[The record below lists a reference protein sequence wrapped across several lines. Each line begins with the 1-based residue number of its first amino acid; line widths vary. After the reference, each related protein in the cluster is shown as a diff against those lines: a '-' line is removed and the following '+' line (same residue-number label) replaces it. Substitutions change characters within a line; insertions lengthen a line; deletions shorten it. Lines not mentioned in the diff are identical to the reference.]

1 VTGDG
6 GKSISLITHHP
17 SPVTIFL
24 MAKQDYYQVL
34 GIKRDAKP
42 DEIKKAYRRL
52 ARKHHPD
59 VNPGDKSAEERFK
72 LITEAHDVLSDEKKR
87 KVYDRFG
94 EYSDNLAQAAAR
106 GATPGGA
113 GGGGRTS
120 PGFDFEGF
128 DWGTA
133 GAPGGG
139 ASGGGSSFR
148 DIFADLFGGSTARQ
162 EREPP
167 RPQPK
172 RGADIEMPLALS
184 FEESITGLT
193 TNITVNRSEQCTR
206 CNGAGDTG
214 GPVVTCSTCK
224 GSGQVQRAGG
234 RLKFSQECPDCGGV
248 GKRRQP
254 CSLCKGSGVLPK
266 TETVKIRIPAGVD
279 TGSRVRIAG
288 KGEGG
293 RLGAPPGDLFII
305 TNVGRHKYF
314 TRKGDNIY
322 VTVPL
327 TVPEAAL
334 GAKIEV
340 PTVEGKAQLRIPPGT
355 QSGQK
360 FRLRERGV
368 PSLRN
373 PQLRGDQFVEVQV
386 TLPNVISEET
396 KELLKRYAQLNA
408 ENPRVAMGLE

>member
-1 VTGDG
+1 
-6 GKSISLITHHP
+6 
-17 SPVTIFL
+17 
-24 MAKQDYYQVL
+24 MAKQDYYEIL

-52 ARKHHPD
+52 ARKYHPD
-59 VNPGDKSAEERFK
+59 VNPGDKAAEERFK
-72 LITEAHDVLSDEKKR
+72 LMSEAHDVLSDPKKR
-87 KVYDRFG
+87 SVYDRFG
-94 EYSDNLAQAAAR
+94 QYSDNLADAASR
-106 GATPGGA
+106 GAGPS
-113 GGGGRTS
+113 GGRS
-120 PGFDFEGF
+120 APGFDFTGF
-128 DWGTA
+128 DWGSGSP
-133 GAPGGG
+133 GAGG
-139 ASGGGSSFR
+139 AGGSSFR
-148 DIFADLFGGSTARQ
+148 DIFADLFGGGAAK
-162 EREPP
+162 EKEPP
-167 RPQPK
+167 RPMPQ

-184 FEESITGLT
+184 FEEAITGLT
-193 TNITVNRSEQCTR
+193 TNITVNRSEQCSR
-206 CNGAGDTG
+206 CNGAGDAG
-214 GPVVTCSTCK
+214 GPLVVCTTCN

-234 RLKFSQECPDCGGV
+234 RLRFAQECPDCAGT
-248 GKRRQP
+248 GKRRSP
-254 CSLCKGSGVLPK
+254 CALCNGKGTVPK
-266 TETVKIRIPAGVD
+266 TEQVKVRIPAGVD
-279 TGSRVRIAG
+279 TGSRVRVPG

-305 TNVGRHKYF
+305 TNVGRHTHF

-322 VTVPL
+322 VTIPV

-373 PQLRGDQFVEVQV
+373 PQARGVQFVEVQV
-386 TLPNVISEET
+386 MFPKVISEET
-396 KELLKRYAQLNA
+396 KELLRRFAQLNE

>member
-1 VTGDG
+1 
-6 GKSISLITHHP
+6 
-17 SPVTIFL
+17 
-24 MAKQDYYQVL
+24 MAKQDYYQTL

-42 DEIKKAYRRL
+42 DEIKKAYRRM
-52 ARKHHPD
+52 ARKYHPD

-94 EYSDNLAQAAAR
+94 QYSDNLAEAAAR
-106 GATPGGA
+106 GATPGA
-113 GGGGRTS
+113 GGAAGRTT
-120 PGFDFEGF
+120 PGFDFDGF
-128 DWGTA
+128 DWGASTTSST
-133 GAPGGG
+133 
-139 ASGGGSSFR
+139 SGGGSSFR
-148 DIFADLFGGSTARQ
+148 DIFADLFGGSSSSKPQ
-162 EREPP
+162 PEPP

-184 FEESITGLT
+184 FEEAITGLM
-193 TNITVNRSEQCTR
+193 TNITVNHSEQCTR

-214 GPVVTCSTCK
+214 GSLITCPTCK

-234 RLKFSQECPDCGGV
+234 RLKFSQECPDCGGA
-248 GKRRQP
+248 GKRRPP

-266 TETVKIRIPAGVD
+266 TDTVKIRIPAGVD

-322 VTVPL
+322 VTVPI

-334 GAKIEV
+334 GANIEV
-340 PTVEGKAQLRIPPGT
+340 PTVEGKTQLKIRPGT
-355 QSGQK
+355 QSGTK
-360 FRLRERGV
+360 IRLRERGV

-373 PQLRGDQFVEVQV
+373 PNLRGDQFVEVQI

-396 KELLKRYAQLNA
+396 KELLRRYAQMNT

>member
-1 VTGDG
+1 
-6 GKSISLITHHP
+6 
-17 SPVTIFL
+17 
-24 MAKQDYYQVL
+24 MAKQDYYQLL
-34 GIKRDAKP
+34 GVKRDAKP
-42 DEIKKAYRRL
+42 DEIKKAYRRM
-52 ARKHHPD
+52 ARKYHPD
-59 VNPGDKSAEERFK
+59 VNPGDKSSEERFK
-72 LITEAHDVLSDEKKR
+72 LVTEAHDVLSDEKKR

-94 EYSDNLAQAAAR
+94 QYSDNLAEAAAR
-106 GATPGGA
+106 GATPGTGTGRSA
-113 GGGGRTS
+113 G
-120 PGFDFEGF
+120 GFDFTGF
-128 DWGTA
+128 DWSSSGTSSSTS
-133 GAPGGG
+133 
-139 ASGGGSSFR
+139 SGGGSSFR
-148 DIFADLFGGSTARQ
+148 DIFADLFGGANAK
-162 EREPP
+162 EEKEPP
-167 RPQPK
+167 RAQPK
-172 RGADIEMPLALS
+172 RGVDIEMPLALS
-184 FEESITGLT
+184 FEEAITGMT
-193 TNITVNRSEQCTR
+193 TNITVNRSDQCTR

-234 RLKFSQECPDCGGV
+234 RLKFSQECSDCAGV

-288 KGEGG
+288 KGDGG
-293 RLGAPPGDLFII
+293 RLGAPPGDLYII
-305 TNVGRHKYF
+305 TNVGRHRHF

-373 PQLRGDQFVEVQV
+373 PNLRGDQFVEVQV

-396 KELLKRYAQLNA
+396 KDLLRRYAQMNP
-408 ENPRVAMGLE
+408 ENPRVTMGLE

>member
-1 VTGDG
+1 
-6 GKSISLITHHP
+6 
-17 SPVTIFL
+17 
-24 MAKQDYYQVL
+24 MAKEDFYKVL
-34 GIKRDAKP
+34 GVERKAKP
-42 DEIKKAYRRL
+42 EEIKKAYRRL

-59 VNPGDKSAEERFK
+59 VNPGDKAAEERFK
-72 LITEAHDVLSDEKKR
+72 LITEAHDVLSDPKKR
-87 KVYDRFG
+87 SVYDRFG
-94 EYSDNLAQAAAR
+94 QYSDNLADAAAR
-106 GATPGGA
+106 GAEP
-113 GGGGRTS
+113 GGGGRS
-120 PGFDFEGF
+120 APFDFTGF
-128 DWGTA
+128 DWSTGTA
-133 GAPGGG
+133 AGASGGG
-139 ASGGGSSFR
+139 NAGGGSSFR
-148 DIFADLFGGSTARQ
+148 DIFADLFGGGAGGAKA

-167 RPQPK
+167 RPMPQ

-184 FEESITGLT
+184 FEEAVTGMT
-193 TNITVNRSEQCTR
+193 TNITVNRSEQCSR

-214 GPVVTCSTCK
+214 GSPVTCPTCK
-224 GSGQVQRAGG
+224 GAGQVQRAGG
-234 RLKFSQECPDCGGV
+234 RMRFAQECPDCGGA
-248 GKRRQP
+248 GKRRPP
-254 CSLCKGSGVLPK
+254 CSLCHGKGVVPK
-266 TETVKIRIPAGVD
+266 TESVKVRIPAGVD
-279 TGSRVRIAG
+279 TGSRVRIPG

-305 TNVGRHKYF
+305 TNVGRHKHF

-322 VTVPL
+322 VTIPV

-373 PQLRGDQFVEVQV
+373 PQARGDQFVEVQV
-386 TLPNVISEET
+386 TFPKVISEET
-396 KELLKRYAQLNA
+396 KELLQRYAQLNE